1 MKKLFKIDK
10 FLKDEPKND
19 PKWVRVVHAIR
30 AAMREKELSTNGKDL
45 TDAATR
51 KVIKDRHLD
60 ANIIYV

>member
-10 FLKDEPKND
+10 FLKDEPKDD

-30 AAMREKELSTNGKDL
+30 VAMREKELSASDKNL
-45 TDAATR
+45 TDAVTR